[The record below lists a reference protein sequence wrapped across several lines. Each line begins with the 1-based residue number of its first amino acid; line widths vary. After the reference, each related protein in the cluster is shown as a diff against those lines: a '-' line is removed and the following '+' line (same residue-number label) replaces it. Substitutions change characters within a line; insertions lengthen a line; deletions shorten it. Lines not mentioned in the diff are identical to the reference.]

1 MSEREEELQAR
12 TRAERQRQLGEHIE
26 KIVREI
32 PKAARCVLLVLLGWL
47 FLVVLLV

>member
-26 KIVREI
+26 NIVYAI
-32 PKAARCVLLVLLGWL
+32 PRAIKCTLLAMLAYL